1 MTFKIFDGA
10 TSLSVGVDNKW
21 STLFF
26 QPFQPF
32 FQPTLF
38 FFGRIKLK
46 AYFRD
51 TPNKK
56 NDDESRL
63 FKQNKNKKWTPPN
76 KHHTINTYV
85 EAVKKD
91 IEQSKTVTR
100 RKIDPI

>member
-1 MTFKIFDGA
+1 MINVILTTI
-10 TSLSVGVDNKW
+10 
-21 STLFF
+21 
-26 QPFQPF
+26 
-32 FQPTLF
+32 PTILPTNVIL
-38 FFGRIKLK
+38 FGRIKLK

-63 FKQNKNKKWTPPN
+63 FKQNKNRKWAPPN
-76 KHHTINTYV
+76 KHHAINTYA

-91 IEQSKTVTR
+91 IEQSKTATR